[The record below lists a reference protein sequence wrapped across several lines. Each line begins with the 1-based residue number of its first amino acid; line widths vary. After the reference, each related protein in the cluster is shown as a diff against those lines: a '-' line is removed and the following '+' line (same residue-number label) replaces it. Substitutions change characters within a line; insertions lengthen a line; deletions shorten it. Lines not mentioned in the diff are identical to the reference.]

1 MSAQQ
6 VPNQKKFD
14 PVESL
19 AELRHE
25 FGEHGGVNM
34 SIETSCT
41 FTVLEA
47 ETMPKLFR
55 GEVGPETADIYLY
68 SRHYNPTVC
77 VLSREIAAIEGTE
90 AAYCTSSGMSAI
102 SAVIM
107 QLCSPGDHVVAG
119 DTLYGGT
126 FALLHDF
133 LPTKTNVETT
143 FVNIADLEVVE
154 AAFTDQTKLLYI
166 ESMSNPTLIVA
177 DIPRLA
183 EIAHRHN
190 AKLVVDNT
198 FSPMVLSPAK
208 LGADIVAYSLTKFV
222 NGSAD
227 IIAGAICSDKDLIH
241 QLIDLHSGTVMLLG
255 PTMDPRI
262 AFEISMRLPHLGI
275 RMAEHSHRAL
285 TYSERLEKLG
295 ISVVYPGLPSHPQYE
310 LLKEMA
316 NEGFGF
322 GGMFCIDM
330 GTRER
335 AYELMELL
343 QNKNRFGYI
352 AVSLGYYDTL
362 MSCSASS
369 TSSELSTE
377 DQGQAGISPGLVRF
391 STGYTGSLQQ
401 RWSQLENALRT
412 LDVI

>member
-6 VPNQKKFD
+6 VPNQEKFD

-133 LPTKTNVETT
+133 LPTKANVETT
-143 FVNIADLEVVE
+143 FVGIADLEAVE
-154 AAFTDQTKLLYI
+154 AAFTNRTKLLYI

-241 QLIDLHSGTVMLLG
+241 QLIDLHSGSMMLLG

-310 LLKEMA
+310 LLKGMA

-343 QNKNRFGYI
+343 QNENRFGYI

-369 TSSELSTE
+369 TSSELSPE
-377 DQGQAGISPGLVRF
+377 DQSQAGISPGLVRF

-412 LDVI
+412 LGVI

>member
-6 VPNQKKFD
+6 VPNQEKFD

-143 FVNIADLEVVE
+143 FVNIADLKAVE
-154 AAFTDQTKLLYI
+154 AAFTDRTKLLYI

-183 EIAHRHN
+183 EIVHRHG

-227 IIAGAICSDKDLIH
+227 IIAGAICCDKDLIH

-295 ISVVYPGLPSHPQYE
+295 ISVIYPGLPSHPQYE
-310 LLKEMA
+310 LLKKMV

-369 TSSELSTE
+369 TSSELSPE
-377 DQGQAGISPGLVRF
+377 DQSQAGISPGLIRI

>member
-6 VPNQKKFD
+6 VPNQEKFD

-47 ETMPKLFR
+47 ETIPKLFR

-143 FVNIADLEVVE
+143 FVNIADLEAVE
-154 AAFTDQTKLLYI
+154 AAFTDRTKLLYI

-295 ISVVYPGLPSHPQYE
+295 ISVIYPGLPSHPQYE
-310 LLKEMA
+310 LLKGMA

-335 AYELMELL
+335 AHGLMELL
-343 QNKNRFGYI
+343 QNENRFGYI

-369 TSSELSTE
+369 TSSELSPE
-377 DQGQAGISPGLVRF
+377 DQGQAGISPGLIRV

-401 RWSQLENALRT
+401 RWAQLENALRT